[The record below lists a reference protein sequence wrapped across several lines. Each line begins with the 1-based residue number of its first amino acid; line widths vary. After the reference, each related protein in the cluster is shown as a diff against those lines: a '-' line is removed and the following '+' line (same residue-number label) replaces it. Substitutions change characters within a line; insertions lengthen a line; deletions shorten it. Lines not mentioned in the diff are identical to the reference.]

1 MAWWVLPNA
10 VRLLTEFTPT
20 GATNIID
27 AQTYLG
33 FVMRIMLAFGIAFL
47 LPVIMVALN
56 FAGIGTA
63 ATWRK
68 GWRWAV
74 LLSFVFAAVV
84 TPTPDAITMLAVA
97 IPMSALYFLAL
108 GVCVAARP
116 PRRPP
121 AGGRGPAAAGRHDGR
136 RARRRGRPR
145 VIHLGLVINP
155 TAGKGRG
162 TQAGRR
168 VHELAARARAQGRGP
183 LGAPRSRRR
192 PTGRARRR
200 SQGLDALVVVGG
212 DGMVHLGV
220 NVVAGTGLPLGIVA
234 AGTGND
240 IARTLGLPRGDA
252 EASVAAVE
260 HGLLDGPRRVDAVRV
275 GSPVHAAHEWYLG
288 VLSCGFDA
296 AINARANE
304 MTWPKGSGRY
314 VRALA
319 AELGRFR
326 PYGYRVTLDD
336 SVWESAGTLVAVANV
351 PWIGGGLKI
360 APDARRST
368 TGCST
373 SSSPGRSPSRGS

>member
-1 MAWWVLPNA
+1 M
-10 VRLLTEFTPT
+10 
-20 GATNIID
+20 
-27 AQTYLG
+27 
-33 FVMRIMLAFGIAFL
+33 
-47 LPVIMVALN
+47 
-56 FAGIGTA
+56 
-63 ATWRK
+63 
-68 GWRWAV
+68 
-74 LLSFVFAAVV
+74 
-84 TPTPDAITMLAVA
+84 
-97 IPMSALYFLAL
+97 
-108 GVCVAARP
+108 
-116 PRRPP
+116 
-121 AGGRGPAAAGRHDGR
+121 
-136 RARRRGRPR
+136 
-145 VIHLGLVINP
+145 IHLGLVINP

-168 VHELAARARAQGRGP
+168 VHELLRSRGHKVEDLSAATLAQATDRARA
-183 LGAPRSRRR
+183 A
-192 PTGRARRR
+192 AV
-200 SQGLDALVVVGG
+200 QGLDALVVVGG

-240 IARTLGLPRGDA
+240 IARTLALPRGDA
-252 EASVAAVE
+252 EAAVAAVE

-314 VRALA
+314 VQALA

-336 SVWESAGTLVAVANV
+336 SVWESAGTLVAVANI

-360 APDARRST
+360 APDAVIDDGLLDVVVAGPFTKPGVVKIFPGIYQGKHIGHPAVDVVRSRSVLIEPLT
-368 TGCST
+368 DLGPVPPVAFADGERIGPLPLRVTVD
-373 SSSPGRSPSRGS
+373 PGALSILC